1 MKVSSPRRGA
11 GGKKVGNDMNKSVY
25 SLVLTDEV
33 VQEID
38 RLAFEAGES
47 RSAMINQILADF
59 VRFTTPEKR
68 MREVFEAIEHML
80 TDGVFEPQL
89 QPSDSM
95 FSLKSALD
103 YKYNPSVR
111 YSVELYKNALPL
123 LGELRVSVRSQN
135 SALVLAMLQ
144 FFKLWTR
151 IETAYVGR
159 VECAMEDGRYVRKL
173 RLTEETADNERVGE
187 GIAGYINL
195 VDRAL
200 KVYFEHLNE
209 PAAAV
214 AGVEK
219 QYVSYI
225 HGGGMIF

>member
-1 MKVSSPRRGA
+1 
-11 GGKKVGNDMNKSVY
+11 MNKSVY
-25 SLVLTDEV
+25 SLVLSDEI

-38 RLAFEAGES
+38 RMAYESGES
-47 RSAMINQILADF
+47 RSALINQILADYL
-59 VRFTTPEKR
+59 RYTTPEKR

-80 TDGVFEPQL
+80 NGSVFEPQL

-95 FSLKSALD
+95 FSLRSALD

-111 YSVELYKNALPL
+111 YSVELYKNARPL

-135 SALVLAMLQ
+135 STLVLAMLQ

-151 IETAYVGR
+151 IEAAYIGR
-159 VECAMEDGRYVRKL
+159 VECAMDGGRYIRKL
-173 RLTEETADNERVGE
+173 RIAGDSDADNEQIGE

-195 VDRAL
+195 FDRAL
-200 KVYFEHLNE
+200 ITYFEYLNE
-209 PAAAV
+209 PSAAV
-214 AGVEK
+214 KGVEK

-225 HGGGMIF
+225 HGGGVIL

>member
-1 MKVSSPRRGA
+1 MT
-11 GGKKVGNDMNKSVY
+11 KSVY
-25 SLVLTDEV
+25 SLVLSDEV

-38 RLAFEAGES
+38 RLAYEAGES
-47 RSAMINQILADF
+47 RSAMINQVLADF
-59 VRFTTPEKR
+59 VRYTTPEKR

-80 TDGVFEPQL
+80 TGSVFEPQL

-151 IETAYVGR
+151 IETAYIGR
-159 VECAMEDGRYVRKL
+159 VECAMEDGRYLRKL
-173 RLTEETADNERVGE
+173 RLTNATQADNEAIGE

-195 VDRAL
+195 FDRAL
-200 KVYFEHLNE
+200 KSYFEYLNE

-214 AGVEK
+214 SSVEK
-219 QYVSYI
+219 HYVSYL
-225 HGGGMIF
+225 HNGGMVL

>member
-1 MKVSSPRRGA
+1 MNVSDRE
-11 GGKKVGNDMNKSVY
+11 VIQMNKSVY
-25 SLVLTDEV
+25 SLVLSDEI

-38 RLAFEAGES
+38 RLAYESGAS

-59 VRFTTPEKR
+59 VRYTTPEKR
-68 MREVFEAIEHML
+68 MREVFSAIEQML
-80 TDGVFEPQL
+80 IGSVFEPQL

-95 FSLKSALD
+95 FSLRSALD

-111 YSVELYKNALPL
+111 YSVELYKNARPL

-151 IETAYVGR
+151 IETMYIGR
-159 VECAMEDGRYVRKL
+159 VECAMEDGRYLRKL
-173 RLTEETADNERVGE
+173 RLSDDNQLSNEQIGE
-187 GIAGYINL
+187 GIAAYINL
-195 VDRAL
+195 LDSAL
-200 KVYFEHLNE
+200 KRYFELIHE

-214 AGVEK
+214 TSVEK
-219 QYVSYI
+219 LYVNYI
-225 HGGGMIF
+225 HSGGVIL

>member
-1 MKVSSPRRGA
+1 
-11 GGKKVGNDMNKSVY
+11 MNKSVY

-47 RSAMINQILADF
+47 RSAMINQVLADF
-59 VRFTTPEKR
+59 VRYTTPEKR
-68 MREVFEAIEHML
+68 MREVFEAVEHML
-80 TDGVFEPQL
+80 TGGVFEPQL

-151 IETAYVGR
+151 IETAYIGR
-159 VECAMEDGRYVRKL
+159 VECAIEDGRYLRKL
-173 RLTEETADNERVGE
+173 RLTGGTEADNEAIGE

-195 VDRAL
+195 FDRAL
-200 KVYFEHLNE
+200 KSYFENLNE

-214 AGVEK
+214 ADVEK
-219 QYVSYI
+219 YYVSYL
-225 HGGGMIF
+225 HNGGMVL

>member
-1 MKVSSPRRGA
+1 
-11 GGKKVGNDMNKSVY
+11 
-25 SLVLTDEV
+25 
-33 VQEID
+33 
-38 RLAFEAGES
+38 
-47 RSAMINQILADF
+47 MINQVLADF
-59 VRFTTPEKR
+59 VRYTTPEKR

-80 TDGVFEPQL
+80 TGSVFEPQL

-151 IETAYVGR
+151 IETAYIGR
-159 VECAMEDGRYVRKL
+159 VECAMEDGRYLRKL
-173 RLTEETADNERVGE
+173 RLTNGTEAENEAIGE

-195 VDRAL
+195 FDRAL
-200 KVYFEHLNE
+200 KSYFEYLNE
-209 PAAAV
+209 PSAAV
-214 AGVEK
+214 SSVEK
-219 QYVSYI
+219 HYVSYL
-225 HGGGMIF
+225 HNGGMVL